1 MEHSRLIMEVLI
13 MNTDKKIFGIA
24 ATFKTP
30 DEIINAAKKV
40 SSSCF
45 TDFDV
50 NTPYPVH
57 GMDKA
62 MKIKPS
68 KLGFVTL
75 VMGLSGASI
84 ALLFMYWTM
93 SVNYPMVIGGKP
105 FFALPAFIPVT
116 FELTVLLATVS
127 TVIAM
132 IALFF
137 RLPDN
142 KHPLHDTDY
151 MKSVSSDKYGIVIES
166 SDPKFDEKSVNDFL
180 KNLNPLAI
188 EVIYF
193 PPQESY
199 SIFQPKFILFLIGV
213 AGVVSGGT
221 YITLNKLLYT
231 VPYNFM
237 MNQEKLNP
245 QKTSNLFAD
254 DRGMRTP
261 VEGTVARGF
270 IPYPYAGQTN
280 PAEVLSNPYI
290 PTKENLELGKSKFLT
305 YCSPCHGNFADGDS
319 RLRGQFPNPPTLH
332 STRARDFSDGMIY
345 HIITNGQ
352 NVMPSYAS
360 QVTRE
365 ERWAIVNYIRVLQ
378 RAKNA
383 SDSDLIEI
391 KKETGSNVT
400 N

>member
-1 MEHSRLIMEVLI
+1 
-13 MNTDKKIFGIA
+13 MNNDKKIFGIA

-40 SSSCF
+40 SSSGF
-45 TDFDV
+45 TEFDV

-93 SVNYPMVIGGKP
+93 SVDYPMVIGGKP

-151 MKSVSSDKYGIVIES
+151 MKSVSADKYGIVIEAT
-166 SDPKFDEKSVNDFL
+166 DTKFDEKSVTDFL
-180 KNLNPLAI
+180 KNLNPLKI
-188 EVIYF
+188 EIIYY
-193 PPQESY
+193 PPEDSY
-199 SIFQPKFILFLIGV
+199 PIFQPKFIMFLIVV
-213 AGVVSGGT
+213 AVLVSGGT

-237 MNQEKLNP
+237 MDQDKLNP
-245 QKTSNLFAD
+245 QKPSELFAD
-254 DRGMRTP
+254 GRGMRTP

-270 IPYPYAGQTN
+270 MPYPYAGQTN
-280 PAEVLSNPYI
+280 PPEVLANPYL

-305 YCSPCHGNFADGDS
+305 YCSPCHGNFAEGDS

-360 QVTRE
+360 QITRE
-365 ERWAIVNYIRVLQ
+365 ERWAVVNYIRVLQ

-383 SDSDLIEI
+383 SDSDLIEM

>member
-1 MEHSRLIMEVLI
+1 
-13 MNTDKKIFGIA
+13 MNKNQKIFGIA

-30 DEIINAAKKV
+30 DEIINAAKMVTK
-40 SSSCF
+40 SGY
-45 TDFDV
+45 TQYDV

-57 GMDKA
+57 GMDNA

-75 VMGLSGASI
+75 VMGLSGATL

-93 SVNYPMVIGGKP
+93 SVDYPLVIGGKP

-142 KHPLHDTDY
+142 KHPLHDTEY
-151 MKSVSSDKYGIVIES
+151 MKSVSADKYGIVIES
-166 SDPKFDEKSVNDFL
+166 TDTKFDENSVSDFL
-180 KNLNPLAI
+180 KNLKPIKI
-188 EVIYF
+188 EVIYY
-193 PPQESY
+193 PEEVAYP
-199 SIFQPKFILFLIGV
+199 IFQPKFILFLALV
-213 AGVVSGGT
+213 AIIVSGGT
-221 YITLNKLLYT
+221 YVTLNKLLYMT
-231 VPYNFM
+231 PYNM
-237 MNQEKLNP
+237 MMDQDKLNP
-245 QKTSNLFAD
+245 QKPSTLFAD
-254 DRGMRTP
+254 GRGMRTP
-261 VEGTVARGF
+261 VAGTVARGF
-270 IPYPYAGQTN
+270 IPYPFMGQTN
-280 PAEVLSNPYI
+280 PPEVLSNPTL
-290 PTKENLELGKSKFLT
+290 PTKENIELGKAKFFT
-305 YCSPCHGNFADGDS
+305 YCSPCHGYFADGDS

-332 STRARDFSDGMIY
+332 SKRARDFSDGLIY

-352 NVMPSYAS
+352 NAMPSYAS
-360 QVTRE
+360 QISRE
-365 ERWAIVNYIRVLQ
+365 ERWAIVNYVRVLQ

-383 SDSDLIEI
+383 SNSDLIEMN
-391 KKETGSNVT
+391 KETGNNVT

>member
-1 MEHSRLIMEVLI
+1 
-13 MNTDKKIFGIA
+13 MNNDKKIFGIA

-30 DEIINAAKKV
+30 NEIINAAKKV
-40 SSSCF
+40 TSSGF
-45 TDFDV
+45 VEFDV

-57 GMDKA
+57 GMDSA

-75 VMGLSGASI
+75 VTGLSGAAI

-93 SVNYPMVIGGKP
+93 SINYPLVIGGKP

-142 KHPLHDTDY
+142 KHPLHDTEY
-151 MKSVSSDKYGIVIES
+151 MKSVSADKYGIVIES
-166 SDPKFDEKSVNDFL
+166 TDAKFDETVVTDFL
-180 KNLNPLAI
+180 KKLNPLKI
-188 EVIYF
+188 EVIYY
-193 PPQESY
+193 PEKEVYP
-199 SIFQPKFILFLIGV
+199 IFQPKFIMLLVVIAV
-213 AGVVSGGT
+213 VVSGGT
-221 YITLNKLLYT
+221 YLMLNKLLYIT
-231 VPYNFM
+231 PFNWM
-237 MNQEKLNP
+237 MEQDKLNP
-245 QKTSNLFAD
+245 QHSSELFSD
-254 DRGMRTP
+254 GFGMRTP
-261 VEGTVARGF
+261 VEGTVAKGF
-270 IPYPYAGQTN
+270 IPYPYMGQTN
-280 PAEVLSNPYI
+280 PTEVLSNPFL
-290 PTKENLELGKSKFLT
+290 PTKENIELGKGKYFT
-305 YCSPCHGNFADGDS
+305 YCSPCHGYFADGDS

-332 STRARDFSDGMIY
+332 SNRARDFSDGMIY

-360 QVTRE
+360 QITRE
-365 ERWAIVNYIRVLQ
+365 ERWAIVNYVRVLQ

-383 SDSDLIEI
+383 SESDLIEMN
-391 KKETGSNVT
+391 KETGINVT

>member
-1 MEHSRLIMEVLI
+1 MH
-13 MNTDKKIFGIA
+13 NDKKLYGIA

-40 SSSCF
+40 TESGF
-45 TDFDV
+45 TRFDV

-57 GMDKA
+57 GMDNA

-75 VMGLSGASI
+75 VMGLTGAAL

-93 SVNYPMVIGGKP
+93 SVDYRMVIGGKP
-105 FFALPAFIPVT
+105 FFAFPAFIPIT
-116 FELTVLLATVS
+116 FEFTVLLATVS

-142 KHPLHDTDY
+142 EHPLHDTEY
-151 MKSVSSDKYGIVIES
+151 MKSVSYDKFGVIIEAA
-166 SDPKFDEKSVNDFL
+166 DEKFDEKSVKEL
-180 KNLNPLAI
+180 LQNLNALKI
-188 EVIYF
+188 EEIFY
-193 PPQESY
+193 PEEEAYP
-199 SIFQPKFILFLIGV
+199 IFQPKFILFLIV
-213 AGVVSGGT
+213 TALVVSGAT
-221 YITLNKLLYT
+221 YVTLNKLLYIT
-231 VPYNFM
+231 PYNWM
-237 MNQEKLNP
+237 MDQDRLNP
-245 QKTSNLFAD
+245 QKKSTLFAD
-254 DRGMRTP
+254 GYGMRTP

-270 IPYPYAGQTN
+270 IPYPFKGQTN
-280 PAEVLSNPYI
+280 PTEVLSNPYL
-290 PTKENLELGKSKFLT
+290 PSKENLALGKAKFNT
-305 YCSPCHGNFADGDS
+305 YCSPCHGYFADGDS

-332 STRARDFSDGMIY
+332 SKRAIEFSDGMIY

-383 SDSDLIEI
+383 TDSDLLEI
-391 KKETGSNVT
+391 NKETGSNVT

>member
-1 MEHSRLIMEVLI
+1 
-13 MNTDKKIFGIA
+13 MNNSKQIFGIA

-40 SSSCF
+40 TSSGF
-45 TDFDV
+45 VEFDV

-57 GMDKA
+57 GMDSA

-75 VMGLSGASI
+75 VTGLAGASI

-93 SVNYPMVIGGKP
+93 SVNYPLVIGGKP

-142 KHPLHDTDY
+142 KHPLHDTEY
-151 MKSVSSDKYGIVIES
+151 MKSVSADKYGIVIES
-166 SDPKFDEKSVNDFL
+166 TDAKFDEAAVTDFL
-180 KNLNPLAI
+180 KKLNPLKI
-188 EVIYF
+188 EVIYY
-193 PPQESY
+193 PEEESY
-199 SIFQPKFILFLIGV
+199 PIFQPKFIMLLAVIAV
-213 AGVVSGGT
+213 VVSGGT
-221 YITLNKLLYT
+221 YLMLNKLLYIT
-231 VPYNFM
+231 PFNWM
-237 MNQEKLNP
+237 MEQDKLNP
-245 QKTSNLFAD
+245 QHSSELFSD
-254 DRGMRTP
+254 GYGMRTP
-261 VEGTVARGF
+261 VEGTVAKGF
-270 IPYPYAGQTN
+270 IPYPYMGQTN
-280 PAEVLSNPYI
+280 PTEVLSNPFL
-290 PTKENLELGKSKFLT
+290 PTKENIELGKGKYFT
-305 YCSPCHGNFADGDS
+305 YCSPCHGYFADGDS

-332 STRARDFSDGMIY
+332 SNRAREFSDGMIY

-360 QVTRE
+360 QITRE
-365 ERWAIVNYIRVLQ
+365 ERWAIVNYVRVLQ

-383 SDSDLIEI
+383 SESDLIEMN
-391 KKETGSNVT
+391 KETGSNVT